1 MLKLNYSCL
10 TDAEDHFEDEPVQP
24 PSGKSNGGKN
34 EEILDRN
41 FVNQTFREFYAVSWR
56 KNGDKLNVQISKK
69 TYFLTPEK
77 YHTRLNDGQNNK
89 I

>member
-1 MLKLNYSCL
+1 MLKSSYSCL

-41 FVNQTFREFYAVSWR
+41 FVNQAFREFYAVSR
-56 KNGDKLNVQISKK
+56 GKNGDKLNVQISRKNLL
-69 TYFLTPEK
+69 FNP
-77 YHTRLNDGQNNK
+77 
-89 I
+89 

>member
-1 MLKLNYSCL
+1 MLKSSYSCL

-41 FVNQTFREFYAVSWR
+41 FVNELFVNFMQ
-56 KNGDKLNVQISKK
+56 
-69 TYFLTPEK
+69 FLEEK
-77 YHTRLNDGQNNK
+77 MVIN
-89 I
+89 